1 MNDDGF
7 LDNPLGKQI
16 NLVNR
21 WQYANQKLVGFSFVN
36 FRYMNDEKQIAE
48 IILIKTRQRNNQ
60 FWGSEINTEALLIFL
75 PKSATFLKICHT
87 KVWISKC
94 I

>member
-1 MNDDGF
+1 MGNKFYMFMATLEFQKMIWMMDFF

-36 FRYMNDEKQIAE
+36 LDTWMMKTNGE
-48 IILIKTRQRNNQ
+48 IIFDKNETKEQPILGFRN
-60 FWGSEINTEALLIFL
+60 
-75 PKSATFLKICHT
+75 
-87 KVWISKC
+87 
-94 I
+94 